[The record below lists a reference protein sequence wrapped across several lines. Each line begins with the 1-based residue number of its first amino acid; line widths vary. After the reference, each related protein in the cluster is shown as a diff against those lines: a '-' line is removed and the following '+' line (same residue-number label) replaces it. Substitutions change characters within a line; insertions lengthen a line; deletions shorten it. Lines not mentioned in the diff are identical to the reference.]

1 MTGTWVPCDSWNGF
15 FVVRLKV
22 CLSDEALE
30 SKRPASFSFKRGYR
44 CYGCQPEIGVKAR
57 GVVIAKPCFQPNQ
70 DNRPVCWFAAKR
82 LPYIGI
88 N

>member
-1 MTGTWVPCDSWNGF
+1 MTGTWVPRDSWNGF

-22 CLSDEALE
+22 CLSGEALE
-30 SKRPASFSFKRGYR
+30 LEGPASFSFKRGCR
-44 CYGCQPEIGVKAR
+44 CYGCQPEIDVKAR
-57 GVVIAKPCFQPNQ
+57 GVVIANPCFQSNQ
-70 DNRPVCWFAAKR
+70 DDRPACWFAAKR